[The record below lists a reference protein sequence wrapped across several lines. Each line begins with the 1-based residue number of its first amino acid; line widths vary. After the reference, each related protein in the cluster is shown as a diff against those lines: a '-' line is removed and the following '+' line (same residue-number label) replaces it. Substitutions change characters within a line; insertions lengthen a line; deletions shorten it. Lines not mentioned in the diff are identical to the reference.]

1 MSTEALLEQIGKL
14 TLVEAADLVKK
25 MEDKFGISAA
35 APVAVAAVGATPA
48 GAGAAEEASTF
59 NVILKGFDSA
69 KKIEVI
75 KLVREITGLGLGDA
89 KSLVEAGGK
98 AVKEGVSKAEADDL
112 KKKFE
117 GAGAQIEL
125 KAS

>member
-1 MSTEALLEQIGKL
+1 M
-14 TLVEAADLVKK
+14 
-25 MEDKFGISAA
+25 
-35 APVAVAAVGATPA
+35 AAVGAAPAA

-59 NVILKGFDSA
+59 NVVLKGFGD

-75 KLVREITGLGLGDA
+75 KLVREITGLGLKEA
-89 KSLVEAGGK
+89 KDLVEAGGK

-112 KKKFE
+112 KKKLE
-117 GAGAQIEL
+117 GVGAQIEL